1 MKIYSVLN
9 PEFKPYGKV
18 LEGLDTAELVAA
30 MKGIA
35 MPESG
40 TSYEPAI
47 PALEACG
54 IFGDMENRV
63 YGGMPVQIG
72 MCWGYNTRLNCLEY
86 HRDSEV
92 NVGTGDFVLLL
103 AREDDIIDGKL
114 DTAKVKAF
122 RAPAGAAV
130 EVYATTLH
138 YAPCHTDETAGFRVL
153 VALPRGTNTEKP
165 ALRGGSPEDKY
176 LAACNK
182 WLLAHSESAEA
193 KNGAAVALRGENIDI
208 APELQAPMGI
218 ADKIIEALRE
228 KYHPLGIAVYG
239 SFADGSNNQNSDFDA
254 LLLLP
259 DGETGHD
266 DSVLFGTELDVW
278 LYGAAHFAAPYDAED
293 FLRLHDSV
301 IVEDATGRLSALR
314 AEVNAHIE
322 SAPQKTEAEN
332 AQSLSWCRKML
343 RRTERGDAEG
353 CYRLH
358 WLLTDSLSIYYDLR
372 GEYYFGPKKALRRM
386 VNTAPD
392 DAAVYERALHEP
404 SPENLAAW
412 VGVLEETFSRRY
424 RP

>member
-1 MKIYSVLN
+1 MKICSVYDAEFARYGRVHSGIESAALLREMEKIPL
-9 PEFKPYGKV
+9 PETG
-18 LEGLDTAELVAA
+18 TA
-30 MKGIA
+30 
-35 MPESG
+35 
-40 TSYEPAI
+40 YEPSIA
-47 PALEACG
+47 ALEACEA
-54 IFGDMENRV
+54 FADYRTSV
-63 YGGMPVQIG
+63 FGGMPVQLG
-72 MCWGYNTRLNCLEY
+72 MCWGHNTKLNCLEY
-86 HRDSEV
+86 HRDSEF
-92 NVGTGDFVLLL
+92 NLGLGDFILLL
-103 AREDDIIDGKL
+103 AKQDEIEDGVL

-122 RAPAGAAV
+122 RVPAGVLV

-153 VALPRGTNTEKP
+153 
-165 ALRGGSPEDKY
+165 
-176 LAACNK
+176 
-182 WLLAHSESAEA
+182 
-193 KNGAAVALRGENIDI
+193 VALRGENIDI

-228 KYHPLGIAVYG
+228 KYRPLGIAVYG

-259 DGETGHD
+259 DGETRHD

-293 FLRLHDSV
+293 FLQLHDSV

-386 VNTAPD
+386 ANTAPD

>member
-1 MKIYSVLN
+1 M
-9 PEFKPYGKV
+9 
-18 LEGLDTAELVAA
+18 LV
-30 MKGIA
+30 
-35 MPESG
+35 
-40 TSYEPAI
+40 
-47 PALEACG
+47 
-54 IFGDMENRV
+54 V
-63 YGGMPVQIG
+63 
-72 MCWGYNTRLNCLEY
+72 
-86 HRDSEV
+86 
-92 NVGTGDFVLLL
+92 
-103 AREDDIIDGKL
+103 
-114 DTAKVKAF
+114 
-122 RAPAGAAV
+122 
-130 EVYATTLH
+130 
-138 YAPCHTDETAGFRVL
+138 
-153 VALPRGTNTEKP
+153 LPRGTNTEKP

-228 KYHPLGIAVYG
+228 KYRPLGIAVYG

-259 DGETGHD
+259 DGETRHD

-293 FLRLHDSV
+293 FLQLHDSV

-386 VNTAPD
+386 AKTAPD

>member
-1 MKIYSVLN
+1 M
-9 PEFKPYGKV
+9 
-18 LEGLDTAELVAA
+18 
-30 MKGIA
+30 
-35 MPESG
+35 
-40 TSYEPAI
+40 
-47 PALEACG
+47 
-54 IFGDMENRV
+54 
-63 YGGMPVQIG
+63 
-72 MCWGYNTRLNCLEY
+72 
-86 HRDSEV
+86 
-92 NVGTGDFVLLL
+92 
-103 AREDDIIDGKL
+103 
-114 DTAKVKAF
+114 
-122 RAPAGAAV
+122 
-130 EVYATTLH
+130 
-138 YAPCHTDETAGFRVL
+138 
-153 VALPRGTNTEKP
+153 
-165 ALRGGSPEDKY
+165 
-176 LAACNK
+176 
-182 WLLAHSESAEA
+182 
-193 KNGAAVALRGENIDI
+193 
-208 APELQAPMGI
+208 
-218 ADKIIEALRE
+218 
-228 KYHPLGIAVYG
+228 
-239 SFADGSNNQNSDFDA
+239 
-254 LLLLP
+254 LLLP

-293 FLRLHDSV
+293 FLQLHDSV

-386 VNTAPD
+386 AKTAPD

-412 VGVLEETFSRRY
+412 VGELEETFSRRY

>member
-1 MKIYSVLN
+1 MKICSVYDA
-9 PEFKPYGKV
+9 EFARYGRV
-18 LEGLDTAELVAA
+18 HSGIESAA
-30 MKGIA
+30 LLREMEKIPL
-35 MPESG
+35 PESG
-40 TSYEPAI
+40 TAYEPSIA
-47 PALEACG
+47 ALEACEA
-54 IFGDMENRV
+54 FADYRTSV
-63 YGGMPVQIG
+63 FGGMPVQLG
-72 MCWGYNTRLNCLEY
+72 MCWGRNTKLNCLEY
-86 HRDSEV
+86 HRDSEF
-92 NVGTGDFVLLL
+92 NLGLGDFILLL
-103 AREDDIIDGKL
+103 AKQDEIEDG
-114 DTAKVKAF
+114 
-122 RAPAGAAV
+122 
-130 EVYATTLH
+130 
-138 YAPCHTDETAGFRVL
+138 VL

-165 ALRGGSPEDKY
+165 ALCGGSPEDKY

-228 KYHPLGIAVYG
+228 KYRPLGIAVYG
-239 SFADGSNNQNSDFDA
+239 SFADGSNNRNSDFDA

-293 FLRLHDSV
+293 FLQLHDSV

-386 VNTAPD
+386 ANTAPD